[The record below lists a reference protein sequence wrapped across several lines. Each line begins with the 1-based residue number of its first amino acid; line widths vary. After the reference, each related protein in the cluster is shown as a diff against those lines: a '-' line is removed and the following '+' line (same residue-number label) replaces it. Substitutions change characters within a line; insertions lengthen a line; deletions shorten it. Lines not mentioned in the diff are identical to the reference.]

1 VGCYKVV
8 IASAPESYVHI
19 LLVEDDN
26 ELAARIT
33 RGLTQAGFVVERA
46 VDGDD
51 GLELGLQ
58 PQVDMI
64 VLDLGLPGRSGL
76 EVLKEWR
83 VRGVMTPVLILT
95 ARGTWVDKV
104 EGLNDGADDYL
115 TKPFHLP
122 ELVARLHALCRR
134 GRGHASNMLK
144 HEDLTVNLT
153 SGEVMCG
160 DTPLEMTAL
169 ELRMLKYFMNRTRHV
184 ISQSELI
191 DYLYNG
197 DETRESNTI
206 EVYVGRLRR
215 KIGAEK
221 IKTLRGMGYRFG

>member
-1 VGCYKVV
+1 MHV
-8 IASAPESYVHI
+8 

-26 ELAARIT
+26 DLAARIT
-33 RGLTQAGFVVERA
+33 RGLTQAGFLVERA
-46 VDGDD
+46 VDGED

-64 VLDLGLPGRSGL
+64 VLDLGLPGKSGL

-83 VRGVMTPVLILT
+83 ARGVVTPVLILT

-104 EGLNDGADDYL
+104 GGLNEGADDYL

-122 ELVARLHALCRR
+122 ELVARLHALGRR
-134 GRGHASNMLK
+134 GWGHASNVLK
-144 HEDLTVNLT
+144 HEDLTVNLNT
-153 SGEVMCG
+153 GEVICG
-160 DTPLEMTAL
+160 GAPVEMTAL
-169 ELRMLKYFMNRTRHV
+169 ELRMLKYFMNRVRHV
-184 ISQSELI
+184 ISQAELI

-197 DETRESNTI
+197 EESRESNTI
-206 EVYVGRLRR
+206 EVYIGRLRR

>member
-1 VGCYKVV
+1 V
-8 IASAPESYVHI
+8 
-19 LLVEDDN
+19 LLVEDEN

-33 RGLTQAGFVVERA
+33 RGLTQAGFVVDRA

-58 PQVDMI
+58 PQIDMI

-76 EVLKEWR
+76 DVLKEWR
-83 VRGVMTPVLILT
+83 MRGVATPVLILT

-104 EGLNDGADDYL
+104 AGLNEGADDYL

-122 ELVARLHALCRR
+122 ELVARLHALRRR
-134 GRGHASNMLK
+134 GWGHAANVLK
-144 HEDLTVNLT
+144 HDDLTVNLAT
-153 SGEVMCG
+153 GEVICG
-160 DTPLEMTAL
+160 DVPLELTAL

-184 ISQSELI
+184 ISQSELVEH
-191 DYLYNG
+191 LYSS
-197 DETRESNTI
+197 EEMRESNTI
-206 EVYVGRLRR
+206 EVYIGRLRR
-215 KIGAEK
+215 KIGADK

>member
-1 VGCYKVV
+1 MHV
-8 IASAPESYVHI
+8 

-26 ELAARIT
+26 DLAARIT
-33 RGLTQAGFVVERA
+33 RGLTQAGFLVERA
-46 VDGDD
+46 VDGED

-64 VLDLGLPGRSGL
+64 VLDLGLPGKSGL

-83 VRGVMTPVLILT
+83 ARGVVTPVLILT

-104 EGLNDGADDYL
+104 GGLNEGADDYL

-122 ELVARLHALCRR
+122 ELVARLHALGRR
-134 GRGHASNMLK
+134 GWGHASNVLK
-144 HEDLTVNLT
+144 HEDLTVNLNT
-153 SGEVMCG
+153 GEVICG
-160 DTPLEMTAL
+160 GAPVEMTAL
-169 ELRMLKYFMNRTRHV
+169 ELRMLKYFMNRVRHV
-184 ISQSELI
+184 ISQAELI
-191 DYLYNG
+191 DYLYNA
-197 DETRESNTI
+197 EESRESNTI

>member
-1 VGCYKVV
+1 MHV
-8 IASAPESYVHI
+8 

-26 ELAARIT
+26 DLAARIT
-33 RGLTQAGFVVERA
+33 RGLTQAGFLVERA
-46 VDGDD
+46 VDGED

-64 VLDLGLPGRSGL
+64 VLDLGLPGKSGL

-83 VRGVMTPVLILT
+83 ARGVVTPVLILT

-104 EGLNDGADDYL
+104 GGLNEGADDYL

-122 ELVARLHALCRR
+122 ELVARLHALGRR
-134 GRGHASNMLK
+134 GWGHASNVLK
-144 HEDLTVNLT
+144 HEDLTVNLNT
-153 SGEVMCG
+153 GEVTCG
-160 DTPLEMTAL
+160 GAPVEMTAL
-169 ELRMLKYFMNRTRHV
+169 ELRMLKYFMNRARHV
-184 ISQSELI
+184 ISQAELI

-197 DETRESNTI
+197 EESRESNTI
-206 EVYVGRLRR
+206 EVYIGRLRR

>member
-1 VGCYKVV
+1 MHV
-8 IASAPESYVHI
+8 
-19 LLVEDDN
+19 LLVEDEN

-33 RGLTQAGFVVERA
+33 RGLTQAGFVVDRA

-58 PQVDMI
+58 PQIDMI

-76 EVLKEWR
+76 DVLKEWR
-83 VRGVMTPVLILT
+83 MRGVATPVLILT

-104 EGLNDGADDYL
+104 AGLNEGADDYL

-122 ELVARLHALCRR
+122 ELVARLHALRRR
-134 GRGHASNMLK
+134 GWGHASNVLK
-144 HEDLTVNLT
+144 HDDLTVNLAT
-153 SGEVMCG
+153 GEVICG
-160 DTPLEMTAL
+160 DVPLELTAL

-184 ISQSELI
+184 ISQSELVEH
-191 DYLYNG
+191 LYSS
-197 DETRESNTI
+197 EEMRESNTI
-206 EVYVGRLRR
+206 EVYIGRLRR
-215 KIGAEK
+215 KIGADK

>member
-1 VGCYKVV
+1 MHV
-8 IASAPESYVHI
+8 
-19 LLVEDDN
+19 LLVEDEN

-58 PQVDMI
+58 PQIDMI

-76 EVLKEWR
+76 DVLKEWR
-83 VRGVMTPVLILT
+83 MRGVATPVLILT

-104 EGLNDGADDYL
+104 AGLNEGADDYL

-122 ELVARLHALCRR
+122 ELVARLHALRRR
-134 GRGHASNMLK
+134 GWGHASNVLK
-144 HEDLTVNLT
+144 HDDLTVNLAT
-153 SGEVMCG
+153 GEVICG
-160 DTPLEMTAL
+160 DVPLELTAL

-184 ISQSELI
+184 ISQSELVEH
-191 DYLYNG
+191 LYSS
-197 DETRESNTI
+197 EEMRESNTI
-206 EVYVGRLRR
+206 EVYIGRLRR
-215 KIGAEK
+215 KIGADK

>member
-1 VGCYKVV
+1 MHV
-8 IASAPESYVHI
+8 

-26 ELAARIT
+26 ELAARIN

-51 GLELGLQ
+51 GFELGLQ
-58 PQVDMI
+58 SQMDMI
-64 VLDLGLPGRSGL
+64 VLDLGLPGKPGL

-83 VRGVMTPVLILT
+83 ARGVGTPVLILT
-95 ARGTWVDKV
+95 ARGTWTDKV
-104 EGLNDGADDYL
+104 SGLNEGADDYL
-115 TKPFHLP
+115 TKPFHVP
-122 ELVARLHALCRR
+122 ELVARLHALRRR
-134 GRGHASNMLK
+134 GWGHASNILK
-144 HEDLTVNLT
+144 HDDLIVNLAT
-153 SGEVMCG
+153 GEVTRG
-160 DTPLEMTAL
+160 DELLELTAL

-184 ISQSELI
+184 ISQSELVEH
-191 DYLYNG
+191 LYSS
-197 DETRESNTI
+197 DDMRESNTI